1 MYGCQSAGRSPTT
14 SRCKT
19 ALTDRT
25 PCRIETMIVQFEQPP
40 ARCPAV
46 ATPPRH
52 VPGVVSSRNYTVPC
66 RPWLTR
72 CVLVP
77 SEVVRCA
84 FCVSHTAPA
93 TTSKTTAQDG
103 EAHGAHGTVLP
114 RSPQRLTSPRC
125 QVKSDGA
132 YSTYTLYST
141 ATGDSSGNGPS
152 ASGVAPS
159 ASGPAAALSA
169 TATAAS
175 ASDAA

>member
-1 MYGCQSAGRSPTT
+1 
-14 SRCKT
+14 
-19 ALTDRT
+19 
-25 PCRIETMIVQFEQPP
+25 MIVQFEQPP

-103 EAHGAHGTVLP
+103 EVHGAHGAVLQP

-125 QVKSDGA
+125 QMQSGGD
-132 YSTYTLYST
+132 YST